1 MVVWA
6 AGMLSLGLAPAPRM
20 PLRAAAH
27 GGRGVAPRS
36 AVREVVVVGGGWA
49 GYAAA
54 DALSA
59 SGDCHVTLLEAS
71 PRAAGG
77 LAAGWRTP
85 GGRPV
90 EAGIHGFWRY
100 YTNTLALL
108 DSLGVDA
115 EEVLTPYTPSVLVSK
130 TGRVATAP
138 VLAVTEA
145 DSPSSASS
153 YIGLGDG
160 WPPLSVEA
168 ALKRVADALPAPL
181 DTALLADFAP
191 GSRLTVADRAS
202 ALGLLAFWADFRQE
216 DPESWARYDALSA
229 EQLFKD
235 RGGVSDALYDE
246 LVQPLLHVLPMAPGY
261 DVSAAAALSCFH
273 VFALQVSSR
282 GSGLINSSRPKL
294 G

>member
-20 PLRAAAH
+20 PLRAAAR

-115 EEVLTPYTPSVLVSK
+115 EEVRVRVRVSSH
-130 TGRVATAP
+130 R
-138 VLAVTEA
+138 
-145 DSPSSASS
+145 
-153 YIGLGDG
+153 GLGLRLG
-160 WPPLSVEA
+160 LGLGFPPLG
-168 ALKRVADALPAPL
+168 LGF
-181 DTALLADFAP
+181 TA
-191 GSRLTVADRAS
+191 
-202 ALGLLAFWADFRQE
+202 
-216 DPESWARYDALSA
+216 
-229 EQLFKD
+229 
-235 RGGVSDALYDE
+235 
-246 LVQPLLHVLPMAPGY
+246 
-261 DVSAAAALSCFH
+261 
-273 VFALQVSSR
+273 
-282 GSGLINSSRPKL
+282 
-294 G
+294 

>member
-1 MVVWA
+1 MFSSRAVLAALVRRESAHLHTMVVWA
-6 AGMLSLGLAPAPRM
+6 AGMLSLGLAPAPCM
-20 PLRAAAH
+20 PLRAAAR

-145 DSPSSASS
+145 DSPSSSASS
-153 YIGLGDG
+153 SVGLGDG

-168 ALKRVADALPAPL
+168 ALKRVADALP
-181 DTALLADFAP
+181 
-191 GSRLTVADRAS
+191 LTLTLTRTRT
-202 ALGLLAFWADFRQE
+202 LTLTLT
-216 DPESWARYDALSA
+216 LS
-229 EQLFKD
+229 L
-235 RGGVSDALYDE
+235 RWRMHC
-246 LVQPLLHVLPMAPGY
+246 P
-261 DVSAAAALSCFH
+261 
-273 VFALQVSSR
+273 
-282 GSGLINSSRPKL
+282 
-294 G
+294 

>member
-6 AGMLSLGLAPAPRM
+6 AGMLSLGLAPAPCM
-20 PLRAAAH
+20 PLRAAAR

-36 AVREVVVVGGGWA
+36 AVRELVVVGGGWA

-145 DSPSSASS
+145 DSPSSSSASS
-153 YIGLGDG
+153 SIGLGDG

-168 ALKRVADALPAPL
+168 ALKRVADALP
-181 DTALLADFAP
+181 
-191 GSRLTVADRAS
+191 LT
-202 ALGLLAFWADFRQE
+202 LTLTLT
-216 DPESWARYDALSA
+216 
-229 EQLFKD
+229 
-235 RGGVSDALYDE
+235 
-246 LVQPLLHVLPMAPGY
+246 
-261 DVSAAAALSCFH
+261 
-273 VFALQVSSR
+273 
-282 GSGLINSSRPKL
+282 
-294 G
+294 